1 MIVTRFRLHPQRIL
15 VVSPTWLGDTVIAI
29 PTVYGLR
36 RMFPQ
41 AQIAVLAREE
51 IADLF
56 RAVPS
61 VSAIIP
67 YVKRTGAAK
76 LAAIV
81 RAARA
86 LRQQAFELAIILPNS
101 LSSALLCALG
111 NIPARVGFAAGLR
124 GLLLTLRAARD
135 SLPPRRHQMYDYLG
149 LLHVLG
155 AGQCPDAPVLAL
167 PEDARSW
174 ARGFLAAQGVDAAAP
189 VIGLNPGATY
199 GRSKQWL
206 PERFAH
212 LCQRLVPRCGGT
224 IVIVGDKAT
233 RPLAARMCA
242 SSPQRI
248 IDTTG
253 QTSVLQLAALL
264 ECCHVVI
271 TNDTGPMH
279 VACAVHTPVVAI
291 FGSTDPIATGP
302 LGPEAVV
309 VRTPLPCS
317 PCLRRSCPD
326 GHYKCMQA
334 ISVDEVEAAVLGLL
348 SRRNKAWL

>member
-1 MIVTRFRLHPQRIL
+1 MIVTRIRLHPQRIL

-36 RMFPQ
+36 SMFPQ
-41 AQIAVLAREE
+41 AHIAVLAREE

-56 RAVPS
+56 RAVPP

-76 LAAIV
+76 LAAVV

-86 LRQQAFELAIILPNS
+86 LREHAFELAIILPNS
-101 LSSALLCALG
+101 LSSALLCVLG
-111 NIPARVGFAAGLR
+111 NIPARVGYAAGLR
-124 GLLLTLRAARD
+124 GLLLTVRAVRE
-135 SLPPRRHQMYDYLG
+135 SLPPHRHQMYDYLG

-167 PEDARSW
+167 PEDVRSW
-174 ARGFLAAQGVDAAAP
+174 ARSFLAKQGVDAAAP

-206 PERFAH
+206 PDRFAQ
-212 LCQRLVPRCGGT
+212 LCQRLVSRCGGT
-224 IVIVGDKAT
+224 VVIVGDKT
-233 RPLAARMCA
+233 TSPLAARIRTGC
-242 SSPQRI
+242 PQRV

-279 VACAVHTPVVAI
+279 VARAVHTPVAAI

-317 PCLRRSCPD
+317 PCLQRTCPE
-326 GHYKCMQA
+326 GHYRCMQA
-334 ISVDEVEAAVLGLL
+334 ISVAEVEAAVLGLL
-348 SRRNKAWL
+348 SKRNKGLL